1 MAVQSDKPVQVY
13 RRIRAL
19 KTDELEFDLQFEFTP
34 SDEEGGTAARRTF
47 RPRFDQ
53 PEPSVA
59 DSVTDPVTNSFT
71 GD

>member
-1 MAVQSDKPVQVY
+1 MRAVQLY

-34 SDEEGGTAARRTF
+34 SDEEGGTAARHTF

-53 PEPSVA
+53 PMPA
-59 DSVTDPVTNSFT
+59 VTNSVAGPVG

>member
-1 MAVQSDKPVQVY
+1 VQSDKPVQVY

-34 SDEEGGTAARRTF
+34 SDEDGGNAARRTF
-47 RPRFDQ
+47 RPVFDQ
-53 PEPSVA
+53 PVPSVA
-59 DSVTDPVTNSFT
+59 GPVS